1 MSVATTIST
10 GQRLGGGVP
19 ATVRGRP
26 LVRIDLVRLHLIAS
40 AVWLTV
46 SLLGGISYS
55 FQFQNLYPFAGIEW
69 LSPGRIRMIHTNV
82 AAYGFIAN
90 AFIAGMLFAIPRLT
104 REPILSDRLGDLIF
118 WAWQLCL
125 TLTGIGLVLGYAQAI
140 EWGETPIFVDP
151 LIVLGLVL
159 LVVNLAAP
167 ILRSREQGLYVSL
180 WYFLSAFAWTGL
192 VYLMGNYLPQFFV
205 PGTAGAAITG
215 LFIHDLVGLFVTP
228 IGWGLMYFFVP
239 LLLRKPIWS
248 HALSLI
254 GFWGLAFFY
263 PMQGVH
269 HFLFSPIP
277 MYAQYGAVVAT
288 IAIEVVVFTVIVNF
302 FGTLHGRSDAIRGN
316 LAVRWFYTGMV
327 FYGITCFQCAFQVT
341 LTFQKIIHFT
351 DWVVAHAHL
360 VMFGVF
366 GFWIFGFF
374 VELWPRAVGRTWAH
388 PRNLTIHYW
397 LTFVGVIV
405 MVIDLTAGGLV
416 QGFSWANLEP
426 WSNSVIDSMP
436 FWWVRSFSGL
446 MIVAAQAIFFWEL
459 WATARRPLDE
469 PLLAGAEAA

>member
-1 MSVATTIST
+1 MTTT
-10 GQRLGGGVP
+10 QRS
-19 ATVRGRP
+19 P
-26 LVRIDLVRLHLIAS
+26 LVNYDLIRWHLVAS
-40 AVWLTV
+40 AAFFAV
-46 SLLGGISYS
+46 SLLGGLSYAM
-55 FQFQNLYPFAGIEW
+55 QFNNLYPFTNVEW
-69 LSPGRIRMIHTNV
+69 LSPGRVRMVHTNM

-104 REPILSDRLGDLIF
+104 RRPILSDRLGQLIF
-118 WAWQLCL
+118 LAWQL
-125 TLTGIGLVLGYAQAI
+125 ILVLTIAGQLAGYGQAI

-151 LIVLGLVL
+151 IVLVGLVL

-167 ILRSREQGLYVSL
+167 IVQTQEQGLYVTL
-180 WYFLSAFAWTGL
+180 WYFLAAFAWTGL
-192 VYLMGNYLPQFFV
+192 VYFMGNYLPQFWV

-288 IAIEVVVFTVIVNF
+288 IAVEVVVLTVIVNF
-302 FGTLHGRSDAIRGN
+302 FATLHGRSEAMRGN
-316 LAVRWFYTGMV
+316 LAIRWFYTGMIM
-327 FYGITCFQCAFQVT
+327 YAITCFQCAFQVT
-341 LTFQKIIHFT
+341 LTFQKVIHFT
-351 DWVVAHAHL
+351 DWVVGHAHM

-374 VELWPRAVGRTWAH
+374 VDLWPRVVGRDWVQ
-388 PRNLTIHYW
+388 PRLLTMHYW
-397 LTFVGVIV
+397 LTVVGLVLMI
-405 MVIDLTAGGLV
+405 IDLTAAGLV
-416 QGFSWANLEP
+416 QGFSWAALSP
-426 WSNSVIDSMP
+426 WADSVIASMP
-436 FWWVRSFSGL
+436 FWWVRTVAGL
-446 MIVAAQAIFFWEL
+446 LIIAGQGLFFYAL
-459 WATARRPLDE
+459 WITAREPAAAPELRPT
-469 PLLAGAEAA
+469 AVEAA

>member
-1 MSVATTIST
+1 VI
-10 GQRLGGGVP
+10 
-19 ATVRGRP
+19 ATVEGRR
-26 LVRIDLVRLHLIAS
+26 LVNLDLVRWHLTAS
-40 AVWLTV
+40 AVFLAA
-46 SLLGGISYS
+46 SLLAGLAFA
-55 FQFQNLYPFAGIEW
+55 FQFNNLYPFAGIEW
-69 LSPGRIRMIHTNV
+69 LSPGRVRMVHTNM

-90 AFIAGMLFAIPRLT
+90 AFIAGLLFAIPRLT
-104 REPILSDRLGDLIF
+104 RRPILSDGLGWLVF
-118 WAWQLCL
+118 GAWQLV
-125 TLTGIGLVLGYAQAI
+125 LVLTIVGQLAGYGQAI
-140 EWGETPIFVDP
+140 EWGETPTFVDP
-151 LIVLGLVL
+151 LVLVGLVL
-159 LVVNLAAP
+159 LVVNMSVP
-167 ILRSREQGLYVSL
+167 IFRTGETGLYVSL
-180 WYFLSAFAWTGL
+180 WYFLAAFAWTGL
-192 VYLMGNYLPQFFV
+192 VYFMGNYLPQFWV

-288 IAIEVVVFTVIVNF
+288 IAVEVVVFTVIVNF

-316 LAVRWFYTGMV
+316 LAIRWFFTGIV

-351 DWVVAHAHL
+351 DWVVAHAHM

-366 GFWIFGFF
+366 GFWIMGLF
-374 VELWPRAVGRTWAH
+374 VELWPRAVGRPWAS
-388 PRNLTIHYW
+388 PRLLTAHYW
-397 LTFVGVIV
+397 LTLGGLAI
-405 MVIDLTAGGLV
+405 MVIDLTAAGLV
-416 QGFSWANLEP
+416 QGFSWASLSHWGE
-426 WSNSVIDSMP
+426 SVVASMP
-436 FWWVRSFSGL
+436 FWWARTVAGL
-446 MIVAAQAIFFWEL
+446 MIIAGQGLFFWAL
-459 WATARRPLDE
+459 WATARQPAVEPDLEPMPLA
-469 PLLAGAEAA
+469 AGAER